1 MVKFISTK
9 NNAHRNLNTIMSTT
23 LSIDLLSYIMIQKVE
38 NIRNGLDFTII
49 LLVSISPFNMI
60 PINEKNAGKLKNKQS
75 YFAFLDLLCYAIL
88 SIKIVYKYAKVGGR
102 KHILYVIVLVT
113 YIHIILR
120 VLISPIKSTVHYL
133 LYKCSY
139 ELYWCGRRLLFRT
152 QKPIDKFH
160 QSLWWGYTVYDV
172 NIWIMVGI

>member
-88 SIKIVYKYAKVGGR
+88 A
-102 KHILYVIVLVT
+102 
-113 YIHIILR
+113 
-120 VLISPIKSTVHYL
+120 
-133 LYKCSY
+133 
-139 ELYWCGRRLLFRT
+139 
-152 QKPIDKFH
+152 
-160 QSLWWGYTVYDV
+160 
-172 NIWIMVGI
+172 